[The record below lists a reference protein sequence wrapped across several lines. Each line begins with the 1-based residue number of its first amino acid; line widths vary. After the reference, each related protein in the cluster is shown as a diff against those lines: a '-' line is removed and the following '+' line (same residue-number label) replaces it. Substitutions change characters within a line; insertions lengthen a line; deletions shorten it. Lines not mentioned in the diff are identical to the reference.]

1 MCYGNVILLWCLLN
15 GEPPTEKENIGKK
28 SKKKFYILTFKC
40 FHMLWCRNP
49 HLKQMEFEWSYNGL
63 AYLRSTQLTFVHTQW
78 LSNALHLKYLARTVF
93 HKFLSDS
100 FRYNIYILYQVL
112 EFSNRYEISEE
123 IFSDSL
129 LRQLY
134 YVISYR

>member
-63 AYLRSTQLTFVHTQW
+63 AYLRSKQLTFVYTQW
-78 LSNALHLKYLARTVF
+78 LSYTLHLKYLARTVF

-100 FRYNIYILYQVL
+100 FRYLNILQQVL
-112 EFSNRYEISEE
+112 EFSIRYEMSEE

-129 LRQLY
+129 LRQIY

>member
-1 MCYGNVILLWCLLN
+1 MLQNDYHYSFGAKILLRDDCAHCIIMLCRALIPSFGINKENSCVYCLKICNSMCYGNVILLWCLLN

-63 AYLRSTQLTFVHTQW
+63 AYLRSTQLTFVYT
-78 LSNALHLKYLARTVF
+78 
-93 HKFLSDS
+93 
-100 FRYNIYILYQVL
+100 
-112 EFSNRYEISEE
+112 
-123 IFSDSL
+123 
-129 LRQLY
+129 
-134 YVISYR
+134 

>member
-28 SKKKFYILTFKC
+28 SMKKFYILTFKC

-63 AYLRSTQLTFVHTQW
+63 AYLRSTQLTFVYT
-78 LSNALHLKYLARTVF
+78 
-93 HKFLSDS
+93 
-100 FRYNIYILYQVL
+100 
-112 EFSNRYEISEE
+112 
-123 IFSDSL
+123 
-129 LRQLY
+129 
-134 YVISYR
+134 